1 MLLYK
6 AKKEGEFHMKK
17 LLITIL
23 FLTTLLVPVNTL
35 AYSME
40 PSLSHNIPTRVDYDV
55 YYGKTFKST
64 KENNTMKIMNMET

>member
-55 YYGKTFKST
+55 YSAWGTVC
-64 KENNTMKIMNMET
+64 MEVASWDM